1 MTCKKMKLLKVYVS
15 STDRI
20 NHVLL
25 YEIIA
30 KKAKDFG
37 ISGATAARA
46 MLGYG
51 PSSVLRDTRFFELV
65 EKYPVI
71 MEMVDTPEKID
82 QFLEKELL
90 PFLENQPKGCM
101 VYTFDVDVYL
111 AKMGDTKIKKCQCE
125 E

>member
-1 MTCKKMKLLKVYVS
+1 MQHKKMMLLKVYLS

-37 ISGATAARA
+37 LSGATASRA

-51 PSSVLRDTRFFELV
+51 PSSILRNTRYFELV
-65 EKYPVI
+65 EKYPVV
-71 MEMVDTPEKID
+71 MEMVDEPEKINS
-82 QFLEKELL
+82 FMEKELL
-90 PFLENQPKGCM
+90 PLLEAQPKGCM
-101 VYTFDVDVYL
+101 VYSLDVDMHL
-111 AKMGDTKIKKCQCE
+111 EKMGDTKKQAQQDQ
-125 E
+125 

>member
-101 VYTFDVDVYL
+101 VYTFDVDVFL

>member
-1 MTCKKMKLLKVYVS
+1 MKLLKVYVS

-37 ISGATAARA
+37 IAGATAARA

-51 PSSVLRDTRFFELV
+51 PSSILRDTRFFELV

-101 VYTFDVDVYL
+101 VYTFDVDVFL

>member
-1 MTCKKMKLLKVYVS
+1 MQNKKMKLLKVYLS

-37 ISGATAARA
+37 LSGATASRA

-51 PSSVLRDTRFFELV
+51 PSSILRNTRYFELV
-65 EKYPVI
+65 EKYPVV
-71 MEMVDTPEKID
+71 MEMVDEADKITS
-82 QFLEKELL
+82 FMEKELL
-90 PFLENQPKGCM
+90 PLLEAQPKGCL
-101 VYTFDVDVYL
+101 VYSLDVDVHL
-111 AKMGDTKIKKCQCE
+111 EKMGDSKKSSTE
-125 E
+125 N

>member
-37 ISGATAARA
+37 IAGATAARA

-51 PSSVLRDTRFFELV
+51 PSSILRDTRFFELV

>member
-1 MTCKKMKLLKVYVS
+1 MESKKMKLLKVYLS

-37 ISGATAARA
+37 LAGATASRA

-51 PSSVLRDTRFFELV
+51 PSSILRNTRYFEQV
-65 EKYPVI
+65 EKYPVV
-71 MEMVDTPEKID
+71 MEMLDEADKING
-82 QFLEKELL
+82 FMERELL
-90 PFLENQPKGCM
+90 PLLKEQPKGCL
-101 VYTFDVDVYL
+101 VYSLDVDMHL
-111 AKMGDTKIKKCQCE
+111 AKMGDTKKAPAE
-125 E
+125 N

>member
-37 ISGATAARA
+37 IAGATAARA

-101 VYTFDVDVYL
+101 VYTFDVDVFL

>member
-1 MTCKKMKLLKVYVS
+1 MQHKKMRLLKVYLS

-37 ISGATAARA
+37 LSGVTASRA

-51 PSSVLRDTRFFELV
+51 PSSILRNTRYFELV
-65 EKYPVI
+65 EKYPVV
-71 MEMVDTPEKID
+71 MEMVDEPEKINS
-82 QFLEKELL
+82 FMEKELL
-90 PFLENQPKGCM
+90 PLLEAQPKGCM
-101 VYTFDVDVYL
+101 VYSLDVDMHL
-111 AKMGDTKIKKCQCE
+111 EKMGDTKKQAQQDQ
-125 E
+125 

>member
-37 ISGATAARA
+37 IAGATAARA

-111 AKMGDTKIKKCQCE
+111 AKMGDTKIKKCPCE